1 MKLSEFYK
9 ILDTVAPKS
18 ISDEYCAKYG
28 AYDNSG
34 VLVDTGE
41 EIRGAVFSLDLNFK
55 AIDEAIKQN
64 ANLIVTHHP
73 AIYGKISDIRACDFS
88 PLGEKLVKCIKHG
101 ISVIA
106 MHLNLDCAKGGI
118 DESLQEGIILAS
130 KNEKA
135 GAGTGSI
142 VETAIMHTVENGGY
156 GRAYGVAET
165 TLSSLVCGMQTV
177 FESNRIIYFG
187 EGNKRVSRV
196 ASFCGSGAD
205 EESVAFAVR
214 TGADTVVS
222 SDFKHHVISLAM
234 EKGLSVIALTHYA
247 SENYGLEKYYEK
259 IRRQVNV
266 PCAFVTQYE
275 LL

>member
-1 MKLSEFYK
+1 MKLSDFYK
-9 ILDTVAPKS
+9 VLDTHAPKNL
-18 ISDEYCAKYG
+18 SDEYCAKYG

-73 AIYGKISDIRACDFS
+73 AIYGKISNIRACDFS

-118 DESLQEGIILAS
+118 DECLQEGILLAS
-130 KNEKA
+130 KNEKT
-135 GAGTGSI
+135 GAGTGSS
-142 VETAIMHTVENGGY
+142 VETVIMQTVENGGY
-156 GRAYGVAET
+156 GRVYGVAET
-165 TLSSLVCGMQTV
+165 TLSRLVCGMQTV
-177 FESNRIIYFG
+177 FNSDKIVYFG
-187 EGNKRVSRV
+187 EGNRKVLRV

-205 EESVAFAVR
+205 EESVEFAVR
-214 TGADTVVS
+214 MGADTIVS

-234 EKGLSVIALTHYA
+234 EKGF
-247 SENYGLEKYYEK
+247 
-259 IRRQVNV
+259 
-266 PCAFVTQYE
+266 P
-275 LL
+275 